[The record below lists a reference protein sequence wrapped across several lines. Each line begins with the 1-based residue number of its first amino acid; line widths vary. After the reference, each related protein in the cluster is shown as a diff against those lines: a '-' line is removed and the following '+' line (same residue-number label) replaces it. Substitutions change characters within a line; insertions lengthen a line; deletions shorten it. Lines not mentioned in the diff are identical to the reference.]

1 MGADPSPRRNN
12 SARMRLLSDRRRVV
26 SYVTETRAPIPSFYP
41 APPLPRALRFLVVDD
56 SRAVRRLIRS
66 ELEPIGAQV
75 AEADC
80 GLRALELAREFNPD
94 AITMDVMMPD
104 VDGYSICER
113 LKSDDFTMAIPVVIV
128 ASRPTKQERVR
139 AFLAGAAEYFDKPFP
154 PGALRLFMEQLIRKV
169 RAHRVQR
176 VHLAIDDPAE
186 VLRVESA
193 LAAHGYAYQRFDD
206 PKAAVDSLSRECDL
220 LVLDLDYANNRSF
233 EALLSIRDRASV
245 ERLPIMALTGNT
257 DRLRIGVAFNAGARD
272 VLRRPFYPEEL
283 VARVE
288 HQLQLAQ
295 LERRLVEEATVD
307 PLTGLFNR
315 RQLNRLVSVE
325 LKRAARHREPLGVLI
340 ADLDHFKQV
349 NDTHGHL
356 VGDEV
361 LKACAIEMARHTR
374 ATDVLARY
382 GGEEFV
388 FLAPGDRE
396 VGLKVVAERIRGHME
411 SLPIS
416 TTHGPMRVTV
426 SLGGTW
432 WEPEARHRDLG
443 LRDLLAPADEALY
456 AAKNAG
462 RNRCEVMPSHQR
474 FSNRRLLERDA
485 S

>member
-1 MGADPSPRRNN
+1 M
-12 SARMRLLSDRRRVV
+12 SDRKRVV
-26 SYVTETRAPIPSFYP
+26 SYVKETRTPLPSLYP
-41 APPLPRALRFLVVDD
+41 APPLQRALRFLVVDD
-56 SRAVRRLIRS
+56 SRAVRALIRS

-75 AEADC
+75 AEANC
-80 GLRALELAREFNPD
+80 GLQALELAREFTPD
-94 AITMDVMMPD
+94 AITMDVVMPD

-113 LKSDDFTMAIPVVIV
+113 LKSDDSTMAIPVVIV

-139 AFLAGAAEYFDKPFP
+139 AFLAGAAEYFDKPFA
-154 PGALRLFMEQLIRKV
+154 PGSLRRFMEQLIRKV

-176 VHLAIDDPAE
+176 VHLAIDDLAE
-186 VLRVESA
+186 LPRVENA
-193 LAAHGYAYQRFDD
+193 LAAHGYAYQRFDN
-206 PKAAVDSLSRECDL
+206 PKAAVDSLSRDCDL
-220 LVLDLDYANNRSF
+220 LVLDLDYPDNKSL

-245 ERLPIMALTGNT
+245 ERLPIMALTGNI
-257 DRLRIGVAFNAGARD
+257 DRLRIAVAFNAGARD

-295 LERRLVEEATVD
+295 LERRLVEEATID

-315 RQLNRLVSVE
+315 RQLNRLVGVE

-340 ADLDHFKQV
+340 ADLDRFKGV

-361 LKACAIEMARHTR
+361 LQACAVEMARHTR
-374 ATDVLARY
+374 ATDILARY

-388 FLAPGDRE
+388 FLVPGDRE
-396 VGLKVVAERIRGHME
+396 VGLRVVAERIRSHIQDLE
-411 SLPIS
+411 IATS
-416 TTHGPMRVTV
+416 HGPMRVTV

-432 WEPEARHRDLG
+432 WEPEARHRDLE
-443 LRDLLAPADEALY
+443 LRDLLAPADDALY
-456 AAKNAG
+456 AAKHAG
-462 RNRCEVMPSHQR
+462 RNRCEIVPSQKR
-474 FSNRRLLERDA
+474 TLTTKRLLERDA